1 LSVYPFVISLPPS
14 VFIYFYNHNIADS
27 LLFIFI
33 SFLFSYFIISLV
45 FLLNSLVVIKSK
57 GKSKIL
63 IFIFQ
68 IVFIS
73 IVFMINK
80 YSGKHSGRIDFLT
93 LDYVKYFPQY
103 YLILVYKDIIY
114 VLPYIAVTFLLL
126 FFNYKYFKNNYYY
139 LSEII
144 NSSKVVNEKKRKF
157 FSFNLSF
164 VEKLVLGNS
173 TERASFYLTKNL
185 FNANSILKLRLMPV
199 LLLPLVATAIAVF
212 SDAEDMLIISGLNKL
227 SAAEVYV
234 LNPSITIT
242 LIMVARLVYSNTKIA
257 FEGDENVQS
266 MYSLLPIASKFSFL
280 KGVNKFVSLYL
291 ILPVSLISLGLV
303 LYRIQSVDIFINYL
317 YLFSFI
323 SLANTLF
330 MRYDKLFPFTVQS
343 TKFNNST
350 KYFQLLWAIL
360 LGLALIASQI
370 FLFKNI
376 IFIITAIFVILA
388 VKVLLNKIY
397 S

>member
-1 LSVYPFVISLPPS
+1 
-14 VFIYFYNHNIADS
+14 
-27 LLFIFI
+27 
-33 SFLFSYFIISLV
+33 
-45 FLLNSLVVIKSK
+45 
-57 GKSKIL
+57 
-63 IFIFQ
+63 
-68 IVFIS
+68 
-73 IVFMINK
+73 
-80 YSGKHSGRIDFLT
+80 
-93 LDYVKYFPQY
+93 
-103 YLILVYKDIIY
+103 
-114 VLPYIAVTFLLL
+114 
-126 FFNYKYFKNNYYY
+126 
-139 LSEII
+139 
-144 NSSKVVNEKKRKF
+144 VNEKKRKF

-227 SAAEVYV
+227 SNLEVYV

-266 MYSLLPIASKFSFL
+266 LYSVLPVTSKFNFL

-303 LYRIQSVDIFINYL
+303 LYRIQSVDILINYI
-317 YLFSFI
+317 YLFVYI

-360 LGLALIASQI
+360 LGLVLIASQI